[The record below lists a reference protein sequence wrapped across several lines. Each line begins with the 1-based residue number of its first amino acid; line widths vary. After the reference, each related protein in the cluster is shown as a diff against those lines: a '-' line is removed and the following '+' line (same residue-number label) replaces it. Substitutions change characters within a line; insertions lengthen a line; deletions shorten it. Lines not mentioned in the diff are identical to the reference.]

1 MLNSNVDEA
10 GCRVVY
16 VSDAPM
22 GATRAQMLFED
33 YPDLLTP
40 AHLSEITGQCEAT
53 IRSLCGRGKP
63 CGGAEGA
70 TRGGPGDRRK
80 KFETGEKKCLT
91 KAMKCGNLIKLSARA
106 AASH

>member
-22 GATRAQMLFED
+22 GASRAQMLFED

-53 IRSLCGRGKP
+53 IRSLCGRGKLP
-63 CGGAEGA
+63 AVRIGKRWYVPK
-70 TRGGPGDRRK
+70 T
-80 KFETGEKKCLT
+80 
-91 KAMKCGNLIKLSARA
+91 AMSAFVNGNSDA
-106 AASH
+106 

>member
-1 MLNSNVDEA
+1 MFDGNVDEA

-22 GATRAQMLFED
+22 GATRVQMLFED

-53 IRSLCGRGKP
+53 IRSLCGRGKLP
-63 CGGAEGA
+63 AVRIGKRWYVPKTAMA
-70 TRGGPGDRRK
+70 A
-80 KFETGEKKCLT
+80 FVNGEPD
-91 KAMKCGNLIKLSARA
+91 A
-106 AASH
+106 

>member
-1 MLNSNVDEA
+1 MLNGNVDEA

-22 GATRAQMLFED
+22 SATRSQMLFED

-53 IRSLCGRGKP
+53 IRSLCGRGKLP
-63 CGGAEGA
+63 AVRIGKRWYVPK
-70 TRGGPGDRRK
+70 T
-80 KFETGEKKCLT
+80 
-91 KAMKCGNLIKLSARA
+91 AMAAFVNGNSDA
-106 AASH
+106 